1 MFQEFQPGGF
11 YTWAVTVDGMSGGTW
26 SFQVDNDIFPMNDR
40 SIDTTLHEV
49 IPLKNQKTLEVSE
62 NNIAFFRFDV
72 PSTIDES
79 WDIDFNLFVK
89 EVENL
94 TGGIVLYKHDHPD
107 WGEKND
113 QRNIGVIDHTLSTA
127 IDTLHSL
134 DPESPISL
142 NVSSIINEPGEYSF
156 ALAGLDS
163 NDHVTFHSYEAGGIR
178 AQGYFTKRE
187 LWPSL
192 SFTPSLD
199 SVNIVL
205 TMPQN
210 DSTIVL
216 MGTPGDSILFQW
228 RLTHEMDYN
237 INSYLLQIG
246 LPYASNGGRS
256 IDTLYIET
264 EVNNNSVNIS
274 KDEILDMLVEAKV
287 LQGEFEWDVTGIL
300 STGEMVSIM
309 SNSFSTVIDDKN
321 YELTFPDE
329 YRLYN
334 NYPNPFNPVTTIA
347 YDLKA
352 WSIVNLQIFDIM
364 GRKLMTLESS
374 VKAPGHHYTM
384 WNGKNSKGFQMASGV
399 YFYRLT
405 VENAITGK
413 NAYTKV
419 EKMMIV
425 K

>member
-1 MFQEFQPGGF
+1 M
-11 YTWAVTVDGMSGGTW
+11 V
-26 SFQVDNDIFPMNDR
+26 
-40 SIDTTLHEV
+40 
-49 IPLKNQKTLEVSE
+49 
-62 NNIAFFRFDV
+62 
-72 PSTIDES
+72 
-79 WDIDFNLFVK
+79 
-89 EVENL
+89 
-94 TGGIVLYKHDHPD
+94 YKHDYPD

-113 QRNIGVIDHTLSTA
+113 EKNIGIIDHTLGTPL
-127 IDTLHSL
+127 DTLLSLEEESVVSL
-134 DPESPISL
+134 DMSSFITES
-142 NVSSIINEPGEYSF
+142 GKHSF
-156 ALAGLDS
+156 ALAPLNP

-178 AQGYFTKRE
+178 VQGYFTKKE

-228 RLTHEMDYN
+228 RLTHEMDYYV
-237 INSYLLQIG
+237 NSYVLQIG

-264 EVNNNSVNIS
+264 EANNNSVNIS

-309 SNSFSTVIDDKN
+309 SNSFSTVIDDEN

-329 YRLYN
+329 YRLYD

>member
-1 MFQEFQPGGF
+1 
-11 YTWAVTVDGMSGGTW
+11 
-26 SFQVDNDIFPMNDR
+26 
-40 SIDTTLHEV
+40 
-49 IPLKNQKTLEVSE
+49 
-62 NNIAFFRFDV
+62 
-72 PSTIDES
+72 
-79 WDIDFNLFVK
+79 
-89 EVENL
+89 
-94 TGGIVLYKHDHPD
+94 
-107 WGEKND
+107 
-113 QRNIGVIDHTLSTA
+113 
-127 IDTLHSL
+127 
-134 DPESPISL
+134 
-142 NVSSIINEPGEYSF
+142 
-156 ALAGLDS
+156 
-163 NDHVTFHSYEAGGIR
+163 
-178 AQGYFTKRE
+178 
-187 LWPSL
+187 
-192 SFTPSLD
+192 
-199 SVNIVL
+199 
-205 TMPQN
+205 MPQN

-216 MGTPGDSILFQW
+216 RGTPGDSILFQW

-237 INSYLLQIG
+237 VNSYILQIG

-256 IDTLYIET
+256 VDTLYIET

-287 LQGEFEWDVTGIL
+287 LQGEFEWNVTGIL
-300 STGEMVSIM
+300 STGEMVSVM

-419 EKMMIV
+419 EKMMII